1 MGWSEDIADMIGD
14 RGRGCYYSTNM
25 VQWRNDDG
33 SFYRIYDRLDRD
45 EYSVL
50 VDGVK
55 LEQAI
60 EMTLGRGECK
70 LQETCDDYVHIA
82 WCRCN
87 GCGEEVLAYPA
98 KFCPN
103 CGSAVKR

>member
-1 MGWSEDIADMIGD
+1 MGWSESIADMLRD

-55 LEQAI
+55 LERAV
-60 EMTLGRGECK
+60 EMTLGRGECRNTMDD
-70 LQETCDDYVHIA
+70 QDFMCSECGRVCD
-82 WCRCN
+82 N
-87 GCGEEVLAYPA
+87 GGILRFEYCPFCGR
-98 KFCPN
+98 K
-103 CGSAVKR
+103 VKP